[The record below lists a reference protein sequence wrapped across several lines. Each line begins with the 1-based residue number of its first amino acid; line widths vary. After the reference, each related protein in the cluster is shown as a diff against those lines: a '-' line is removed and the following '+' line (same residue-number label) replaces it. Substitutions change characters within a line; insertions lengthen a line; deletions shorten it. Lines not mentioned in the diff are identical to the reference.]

1 MEQGATGVLELI
13 LIGAA
18 AAAGGVIAGALLG
31 AWYAD
36 RKLRLH
42 YRDVRGEIVRLRAV
56 TEEKLSGDDPKLDDL
71 LENLHA
77 AANSAYA
84 AIQAMETQAAI
95 TRRKSVG
102 SREVI
107 ASSRHIIRMIDEY
120 SGAEPEPYINEPK
133 KRAPRLPDERIRL
146 TDETPAQAIDLTP
159 GDMIDKPAPETI
171 DQAPVQKALAKK
183 RAAEL
188 QQE

>member
-18 AAAGGVIAGALLG
+18 AAAGGMIAGGLLG

-42 YRDVRGEIVRLRAV
+42 YRDVRSEIVRLRAV

-84 AIQAMETQAAI
+84 AIQAMEAQAAI
-95 TRRKSVG
+95 TRRKSEG
-102 SREVI
+102 SREII

-120 SGAEPEPYINEPK
+120 SGAEPDSHVNLPK

-146 TDETPAQAIDLTP
+146 TDDTPAQTIDLTP
-159 GDMIDKPAPETI
+159 GEIVGKAEAGAN
-171 DQAPVQKALAKK
+171 DQAPVQKALARK